1 MGRKKGSKGIAFIAL
16 GLGLLVSLILPAKA
30 VIVIL
35 AIALVICGIC
45 LCRS

>member
-1 MGRKKGSKGIAFIAL
+1 MGRKKGSKGIVFIAL

-35 AIALVICGIC
+35 AIALVICGIF
-45 LCRS
+45 LCKG